1 MNKLAFL
8 TEVEAEKLS
17 GGQDIVTGSIFTK
30 LLGISQTQ
38 NQIAFAGLGS
48 VAGNLGIQLAGIVS

>member
-17 GGQDIVTGSIFTK
+17 GGADVVTGSFFAK

-38 NQIAFAGLGS
+38 NQIAVAGGGS
-48 VAGNLGIQLAGIVS
+48 FAGNLGVQLAGILS